1 MHRRSFMSSIP
12 FAAATP
18 LITPQADILRQRQ
31 YIEMIQYHTNIG
43 PRKSRVADFYRDAA
57 LPAYKRLGIAPI
69 GVFSPLY
76 GPNDPSLYILVPH
89 QNIETALRGSTLL
102 LDDEEF
108 RRSGASFLNS
118 SLDDPSYVRQER
130 QLMHAFIDMPQVVAP
145 VKGPNRIFE
154 LRIYESHNVIAG
166 QKKIAMFNEG
176 GEIAIFHKTG
186 LTPVFFGETI
196 FGPKMPNL
204 TYMLGFE
211 NMSDRDAAW
220 DRFIVDPEWIT
231 LRDDPTYADTV
242 SNITDF
248 ILQPLPFSQI

>member
-1 MHRRSFMSSIP
+1 MSSIP

-18 LITPQADILRQRQ
+18 FMTPRTDIRQRQ
-31 YIEMIQYHTNIG
+31 YFEMITYHTNIG
-43 PRKSRVADFYRDAA
+43 PRKSRVADFYRDVA
-57 LPAYKRLGIAPI
+57 LPAYSRLGIGPV

-89 QNIETALRGSTLL
+89 QNVETALRGSTLL

-108 RRSGASFLNS
+108 RRSGASFLNA

-130 QLMHAFIDMPQVVAP
+130 QFMHAFVDMPQVAVP
-145 VKGPNRIFE
+145 VKGSNRIFE
-154 LRIYESHNVIAG
+154 LRIYESHSVIAG
-166 QKKIAMFNEG
+166 QKKIDMFNEG

-196 FGPKMPNL
+196 FGPRMPNL

-211 NMSDRDAAW
+211 SMSERDAAW
-220 DRFIVDPEWIT
+220 DRFIVDPEWIA

-242 SNITDF
+242 SNIADF
-248 ILQPLPFSQI
+248 ILRPLPFSQI

>member
-12 FAAATP
+12 LAAATTF
-18 LITPQADILRQRQ
+18 ITPRTDIRQRQ
-31 YIEMIQYHTNIG
+31 YFEMITYHTNIG

-57 LPAYKRLGIAPI
+57 LPAYGRLGIGPI

-89 QNIETALRGSTLL
+89 QNVETALRGSTLL

-118 SLDDPSYVRQER
+118 SLDDPSYVHQER
-130 QLMHAFIDMPQVVAP
+130 QLMYAFVDMPQIAVP
-145 VKGPNRIFE
+145 VKESNRIFE

-196 FGPKMPNL
+196 FGPRMPNL

-211 NMSDRDAAW
+211 SMSERDAAW
-220 DRFIVDPEWIT
+220 DRFIVDPEWIA

-248 ILQPLPFSQI
+248 ILRPLPFSQI

>member
-1 MHRRSFMSSIP
+1 MSSIP

-18 LITPQADILRQRQ
+18 FIAPRTDIRQRQ
-31 YIEMIQYHTNIG
+31 YFKMITYHTNIG
-43 PRKSRVADFYRDAA
+43 PRKSRVADFYRDVA
-57 LPAYKRLGIAPI
+57 LPAYRRLGIGPI

-89 QNIETALRGSTLL
+89 QNVETALRGSTLL

-108 RRSGASFLNS
+108 RRSGATFLNA

-130 QLMHAFIDMPQVVAP
+130 QFMHAFVDMPQVAVP
-145 VKGPNRIFE
+145 VKGSNRIFE
-154 LRIYESHNVIAG
+154 LRIYESHSVIAG
-166 QKKIAMFNEG
+166 QKKIDMFNEG

-196 FGPKMPNL
+196 FGPQMPNL

-211 NMSDRDAAW
+211 SMSERDAAW
-220 DRFIVDPEWIT
+220 NRFIVDPEWIA

-248 ILQPLPFSQI
+248 ILRPLPFSQI

>member
-1 MHRRSFMSSIP
+1 MSSIP

-18 LITPQADILRQRQ
+18 FMTPRTDIRQRQ
-31 YIEMIQYHTNIG
+31 YFEMITYHTNIG
-43 PRKSRVADFYRDAA
+43 PRKSRVADFYRDVA
-57 LPAYKRLGIAPI
+57 LPAYSRLGIGPI

-76 GPNDPSLYILVPH
+76 GPNNPSLYILIPH

-108 RRSGASFLNS
+108 RHSGASFLNA

-130 QLMHAFIDMPQVVAP
+130 QFMHAFVDMPQVAVP
-145 VKGPNRIFE
+145 VEGSNRIFE
-154 LRIYESHNVIAG
+154 LRIYESHSVIAG
-166 QKKIAMFNEG
+166 QKKIDMFNEG

-196 FGPKMPNL
+196 FGPRMPNL

-211 NMSDRDAAW
+211 SMSERDAAW
-220 DRFIVDPEWIT
+220 DRFVVDPEWIA
-231 LRDDPTYADTV
+231 LRDDLTYADTV

-248 ILQPLPFSQI
+248 ILRPLPFSQI

>member
-1 MHRRSFMSSIP
+1 MHRRSFMSSVP

-18 LITPQADILRQRQ
+18 FMSTHTDIRQRQ
-31 YIEMIQYHTNIG
+31 YFEVITYHTNIG
-43 PRKSRVADFYRDAA
+43 PRKSRVADFYRDVA
-57 LPAYKRLGIAPI
+57 LPAYGRLGIGPI

-89 QNIETALRGSTLL
+89 QNVETALRGSTLL

-130 QLMHAFIDMPQVVAP
+130 QFMHAFIDMPQVAVP
-145 VKGPNRIFE
+145 VKGPDRIFE
-154 LRIYESHNVIAG
+154 LRIYESHSVIAG
-166 QKKIAMFNEG
+166 QKKIDMFNEG

-196 FGPKMPNL
+196 FGPRMPNL

-211 NMSDRDAAW
+211 SMSERDAAW
-220 DRFIVDPEWIT
+220 ERFIVDAEWIA

-248 ILQPLPFSQI
+248 ILRPLPFSQI